1 MDDFVQFVHELSISC
16 LSPRGE
22 RRPSVCIEFASKVAA
37 GTPLSCF
44 DYQTPWS
51 LARQI
56 DKLALT
62 NDVHGTIYDFVLLRP
77 FGIWNSRNLSLSL
90 SLGVE
95 KNRAGQNAVK
105 DERAICQ
112 IRETFGVFFAKKRER
127 EFVFKVSKE
136 VGRD

>member
-77 FGIWNSRNLSLSL
+77 FGIWNSRNLSLSFSL
-90 SLGVE
+90 SVLKKTARDKTQLRMNV
-95 KNRAGQNAVK
+95 RFVK
-105 DERAICQ
+105 SERRLAFSSP
-112 IRETFGVFFAKKRER
+112 RRER
-127 EFVFKVSKE
+127 ESSYLK
-136 VGRD
+136 